1 MNQTRF
7 LQFGWVLFATVT
19 GISLAGGFQD
29 KTDKIGVVDVTKV
42 VEQSDFG
49 KQNQEQFAKMKGAR
63 EGLLEFVDTNRV
75 LTLEQAQM
83 LKDLSLKA
91 TRTKEEDAKMDTIKL
106 EVKARN
112 ARMNELAMKTT
123 LTNEERTLIEEYSRQ
138 SQNMND
144 VAQRWFR
151 EFTADMGDWADKQKI
166 ESLNRARTAI
176 QEVAKQ
182 QGYTVVFEL
191 GVAPYGANDI
201 SPAALQAMNAKK

>member
-29 KTDKIGVVDVTKV
+29 KTDKIGVVDITKV

-49 KQNQEQFAKMKGAR
+49 KQNQEQFAKMKSAR

-75 LTLEQAQM
+75 LSNEQAQD
-83 LKDLSLKA
+83 LKTLTLKT
-91 TRTKEEDAKMDTIKL
+91 TRTKEEDAKMETIKA
-106 EVKARN
+106 EVIARN
-112 ARMNELAMKTT
+112 KRMNELATKTQ
-123 LTNEERTLIEEYSRQ
+123 LTNEERTLIEEYARQ
-138 SQNMND
+138 SQTMND

-151 EFTADMGDWADKQKI
+151 EFTAEMGDWADKQKI
-166 ESLNRARTAI
+166 ESINRARVAI
-176 QEVAKQ
+176 QDVAKQ

-191 GVAPYGANDI
+191 GVAPYGANDV
-201 SPAALQAMNAKK
+201 SAAALQAMNAKK

>member
-19 GISLAGGFQD
+19 GITLAGGFQD

-63 EGLLEFVDTNRV
+63 EGLLEFIDTNRV
-75 LTLEQAQM
+75 LTLEQAQT

-106 EVKARN
+106 EVKTRN
-112 ARMNELAMKTT
+112 ARMNELALKTT

-201 SPAALQAMNAKK
+201 SAAALQAMNAKK

>member
-7 LQFGWVLFATVT
+7 LQFGWLLFATVT

-29 KTDKIGVVDVTKV
+29 KTDKIGVVDITKV
-42 VEQSDFG
+42 VEQSNFG
-49 KQNQEQFAKMKGAR
+49 KQNQELFAKMKTSR
-63 EGLLEFVDTNRV
+63 EELLEFVDTNRV
-75 LTLEQAQM
+75 LTNEEAQS
-83 LKDLSLKA
+83 LKDLTLKT
-91 TRTKEEDAKMDTIKL
+91 TRTKEEDSKMEGIKL
-106 EVKARN
+106 DVKRRN
-112 ARMNELAMKTT
+112 LRMNELAVKTN
-123 LTNEERTLIEEYSRQ
+123 LTNEERTLIEEYARQ

-166 ESLNRARTAI
+166 ESLSRARVAV

-201 SPAALQAMNAKK
+201 SDAALQAMNAKK

>member
-1 MNQTRF
+1 MNHTRF

-29 KTDKIGVVDVTKV
+29 KTDKIGVVDITKV

-49 KQNQEQFAKMKGAR
+49 KQNQEQFAKMKNAR

-75 LTLEQAQM
+75 LTNEQAQM
-83 LKDLSLKA
+83 LRDLTLKA
-91 TRTKEEDAKMDTIKL
+91 NRTKEEDAKMETIRTD
-106 EVKARN
+106 VIARN
-112 ARMNELAMKTT
+112 ARMKELATKTQ
-123 LTNEERTLIEEYSRQ
+123 LTNEERTLIEEYARQ
-138 SQNMND
+138 SQTMND

-166 ESLNRARTAI
+166 ESINRARVAI

-191 GVAPYGANDI
+191 GVAPYGANDV
-201 SPAALQAMNAKK
+201 SAAALQAMNAKK